1 MRRITICLLGGLL
14 VIALTLV
21 SCSQS
26 EVNPYDASQDQT
38 SPVVT
43 SFVYSGGEA
52 SWSTDEEALCVL
64 EYGEVGGDFEHYA
77 YEATK
82 YHSTHHSVKLLGMED
97 GVEYTVRVRSMDR
110 AGNEGY
116 DTSAALPATVTG
128 RAFRDETMSLSM
140 IDVGWGLSELLTTPA
155 GEHILIDAG
164 YWEKVDDVLDFL
176 SDKGV
181 TTLRAA
187 VMTHSHADHYGGF
200 TEDGGVLQSHWA
212 HTVVLPDTATLYNS
226 IPPLMISIPE
236 QNGSDVIY
244 VKQGDTSN
252 NTDGLDWD
260 DTPGFKV
267 EVLAAGLGGLIDMD
281 DDSGTEGMN
290 SNNDSVVLRMTFGDV
305 SFITTGD
312 AEHYTEYNIVSAFG
326 REGSKADLLQIAH
339 HGSDDSSSELWLE
352 NVSPRVAFISCA
364 MIEVALE
371 KEEVLQ
377 GIRAVDA
384 DYFVTDRVFPN
395 TARDADPDY
404 GNVIA
409 TTDGSTT
416 IEVTIEQHSW

>member
-1 MRRITICLLGGLL
+1 MKRTTIGLLGGLL
-14 VIALTLV
+14 IVALTLV

-26 EVNPYDASQDQT
+26 EVNPYDATQDQAP
-38 SPVVT
+38 PVVI
-43 SFVYSGGEA
+43 SFVYSGGQA
-52 SWSTDEEALCVL
+52 SWSTNEDALCVL
-64 EYGEVGGDFEHYA
+64 EYGEVGGDVEHYV

-82 YHSTHHSVKLLGMED
+82 YYSTHHSVKLLGMED
-97 GVEYTVRVRSMDR
+97 GEDYVVRVRSMDR
-110 AGNEGY
+110 AGNEAY
-116 DTSAALPATVTG
+116 ESSSALPDTISG
-128 RAFRDETMSLSM
+128 RVFRDETMSLSM
-140 IDVGWGLSELLTTPA
+140 IDVGWGLSELLTTPS
-155 GEHILIDAG
+155 GEHVLIDAG
-164 YWEKVDDVLDFL
+164 YSEKIDDVLGFL
-176 SDKGV
+176 SENGV

-187 VMTHSHADHYGGF
+187 VMTHSHADHYAGF
-200 TEDGGVLQSHWA
+200 TTSGGVLQSHWA
-212 HTVVLPDTATLYNS
+212 ETVVLPSTETLYNS

-236 QNGSDVIY
+236 QNGSEIIY
-244 VKQGDTSN
+244 VTQGDDSD

-267 EVLAAGLGGLIDMD
+267 QVLSAGVGGLIDID

-290 SNNDSVVLRMTFGDV
+290 TNNDSVVLRISFGDV
-305 SFITTGD
+305 AFITTGD
-312 AEHYTEYNIVSAFG
+312 GEHFTEYGIIDEYG
-326 REGSKADLLQIAH
+326 REGVKAELLQIAH

-364 MIEVALE
+364 MIEAALE

-395 TARDADPDY
+395 TPRDADPDY
-404 GNVIA
+404 GHLIA
-409 TTDGSTT
+409 TTDGST

>member
-1 MRRITICLLGGLL
+1 MRRITICLLGGLFM
-14 VIALTLV
+14 IALTLV

-26 EVNPYDASQDQT
+26 EVNPYDATQDQT
-38 SPVVT
+38 PPVVT

-64 EYGEVGGDFEHYA
+64 EYGEVGEDVDHYA

-82 YHSTHHSVKLLGMED
+82 YFSTHHSVKLLGMED
-97 GVEYTVRVRSMDR
+97 GVDYVVRVRSQDR
-110 AGNEGY
+110 AGNEDY
-116 DTSAALPATVTG
+116 EATAALPDTVTG

-140 IDVGWGLSELLTTPA
+140 IDVGWGLSELLTTPS

-164 YWEKVDDVLDFL
+164 YSSKIDNVLDFL
-176 SDKGV
+176 DDNGV

-200 TEDGGVLQSHWA
+200 TTSGGVLQTHWA
-212 HTVVLPDTATLYNS
+212 ETVVLPSTETLYNS

-236 QNGSDVIY
+236 QNGSDIIY
-244 VKQGDTSN
+244 VQQGDTSH

-267 EVLAAGLGGLIDMD
+267 EVLAAGLGGLIDVE

-290 SNNDSVVLRMTFGDV
+290 TNNDSVVLRISFGDV
-305 SFITTGD
+305 SFVTTGD
-312 AEHYTEYNIVSAFG
+312 AEHYTEYDIIDAFG
-326 REGSKADLLQIAH
+326 REGVKADVLQIAH

-352 NVSPRVAFISCA
+352 DVSPRIAFISCA
-364 MIEVALE
+364 MIEAALE
-371 KEEVLQ
+371 KEAVLQ

-395 TARDADPDY
+395 TPRDADPSY
-404 GNVIA
+404 GDLIA
-409 TTDGSTT
+409 TTDGATT
-416 IEVTIEQHSW
+416 IDVTIEQHNW

>member
-1 MRRITICLLGGLL
+1 MRRITICLLGGLC

-26 EVNPYDASQDQT
+26 EINPYDATQDQT
-38 SPVVT
+38 APVVT
-43 SFVYSGGEA
+43 SFVYSGGQA

-64 EYGEVGGDFEHYA
+64 EYGEVGEDFEHYV

-82 YHSTHHSVKLLGMED
+82 YYSTHHSVKLLGMED
-97 GVEYTVRVRSMDR
+97 GVDYVVRVRSLDR
-110 AGNEGY
+110 AGNEDY
-116 DTSAALPATVTG
+116 EASATLPATITG
-128 RAFRDETMSLSM
+128 RAYRNETMSLAM
-140 IDVGWGLSELLTTPA
+140 IDVGWGLSQLLTTPA
-155 GEHILIDAG
+155 GEHVMIDAG
-164 YWEKVDDVLDFL
+164 YSEKLAGVLDFL
-176 SDKGV
+176 GERGV

-200 TEDGGVLQSHWA
+200 TETGGVLQSHWA

-226 IPPLMISIPE
+226 IPPYMISISE
-236 QNGSDVIY
+236 QNGSEIIY
-244 VKQGDTSN
+244 VKQGDDSD

-260 DTPGFKV
+260 DTPGFRV
-267 EVLAAGLGGLIDMD
+267 QVLSAGVGGLIDEE
-281 DDSGTEGMN
+281 DDSGVEGMN
-290 SNNDSVVLRMTFGDV
+290 TNNDSVVLRVTFGDV

-312 AEHYTEYNIVSAFG
+312 AEHFTEYGIIDEYG
-326 REGSKADLLQIAH
+326 REGAKADLLQIAH

-364 MIEVALE
+364 MIEAALE

-395 TARDADPDY
+395 TPRDADPDY

-416 IEVTIEQHSW
+416 IEVMIEQHSW